1 MNILLDTQIFLWYIT
16 KDRRLPASMLHSIR
30 HTENEV
36 YLSVVSIWEVIVKH
50 QIGKLPLPQP
60 PDVYLPEQRRRHQIR
75 NLDLDE
81 ASILQLIKLPAV
93 HRDPFDR
100 MLICQAIQ
108 HGMVL
113 ATVDAQVAKYSVRLL
128 PISKL

>member
-1 MNILLDTQIFLWYIT
+1 MKILLDTQIFLWYIT
-16 KDRRLPASMLHSIR
+16 KDQRLPVAMLQSIR

-36 YLSVVSIWEVIVKH
+36 YLSVVSLWEVIVKY

-60 PDVYLPEQRRRHQIR
+60 PEFYLPEQRQRHQIQ

-81 ASILQLIKLPAV
+81 ASILQLIKLPDV

-100 MLICQAIQ
+100 MLVCQAIQ

-113 ATVDAQVAKYSVRLL
+113 ATVDAQVLKYSVRLL
-128 PISKL
+128 PISRP